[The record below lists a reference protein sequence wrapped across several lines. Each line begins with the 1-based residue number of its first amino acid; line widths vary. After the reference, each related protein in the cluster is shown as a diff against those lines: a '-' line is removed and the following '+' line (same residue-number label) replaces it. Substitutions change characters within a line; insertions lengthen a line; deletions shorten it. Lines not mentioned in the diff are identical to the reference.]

1 MHPGLTL
8 ELPVREADARVIL
21 REVRETDFDALAAM
35 RRDVET
41 QSLLLTIPEATD
53 DDAVRAWIERRR
65 TDAGGGFRVIAE
77 ADTSAPIGYVQVSQV
92 HRRNRCGYSGIAL
105 SPAARG
111 RGFGRAALWLLVD
124 YAGRELG
131 LAKLLA
137 EIRADNEA
145 SLNLHY
151 AAGFTP
157 VGLIEAH
164 FRDADAVHD
173 VMLLQRHLT
182 ETGS

>member
-1 MHPGLTL
+1 MHPGVT
-8 ELPVREADARVIL
+8 PDAPARVADAGVIL

-35 RRDVET
+35 RRDTEM

-77 ADTSAPIGYVQVSQV
+77 ADTSAPVGYAQVSQV
-92 HRRNRCGYSGIAL
+92 HRRNRCGYGGIAL
-105 SPAARG
+105 SRAARG

-131 LAKLLA
+131 LAKMLS
-137 EIRADNEA
+137 EIRADNA
-145 SLNLHY
+145 AALKMNY
-151 AAGFTP
+151 AVGFKP

-164 FRDADAVHD
+164 FRDTDAVHD